1 MQNGRAADSPGANM
15 SVVTEAQLA
24 GILSIADDAIIT
36 VDEAQRIIL
45 FNKGAERIFG
55 YAVEEVIG
63 QPLEMLL
70 PLGAR
75 SSHAAHIAEFG
86 ASGTAA
92 RRMGERSEIAGR
104 RRDGSEF
111 PADASISCFDTG
123 ARRIYTAILRDVTEQ
138 KRQAEALNNAK
149 RAAELAGAAKSM
161 FLANMSHEIRTPLNA
176 IIGMTSLLLYADLAD
191 EQRDFVQTIRTSGD
205 SLLTIINEILD
216 YTKIELG
223 SLELDPH
230 PFDVRHVV
238 EACLDQV
245 AGVAAE
251 KNLNLAYIA
260 DDSVPAV
267 VVSDGLRLRQILL
280 NILSNAVKFTR
291 QGEVVVN
298 VEAFRTGQASY
309 ELHFSV
315 VDTGIGI
322 REEERE
328 RIFKPFSQVDASTTR
343 EYGGTGLG
351 LAISQRLC
359 EMLGGRIWVES
370 IPGRGSTFRF
380 TMLAEQGTELPGTHV
395 RGAEPQLAGKRV
407 LIVDDIATNRRI
419 LVKHLRKWGMLPQ
432 AVGSALEALDLI
444 RDGHAF
450 NLAILDLSMPQMDGV
465 QLARAIR
472 KTRDAQA
479 LPLVLLTSMG
489 QRQKQVEAAGVEFSA
504 YLHKPIKPS
513 QLLDILMTL
522 IGGGG
527 QETADDAGRAAGPG
541 LAMQLPLHILLAEDN
556 AVNQKV
562 VLRMLAH
569 LGYLADTA
577 ANGREVLAALERRS
591 YDVVLM
597 DIQMPEMDG
606 IDTTRHILERY
617 PSGSRPYVIA
627 MTANALH
634 GDRERFMAAGMDDYL
649 SKPIDMEEMARALQR
664 RPQLD
669 VPSSALRPGVIDLAQ
684 LQRLRQLDQREG
696 TSLFNEVISQFLN
709 EVPDVGGKMTASA
722 QQGDG
727 AALADLAHSLA
738 STALACGARRVADVC
753 VMLERAGKQGMPSVV
768 PALLQRLTQEYEQ
781 VRSPLIEEQARARVA
796 PRDGKQE

>member
-1 MQNGRAADSPGANM
+1 MQNSGTADSPGAGM
-15 SVVTEAQLA
+15 SVLTEAQLG
-24 GILSIADDAIIT
+24 GILSIADDAIIAM
-36 VDEAQRIIL
+36 DDAQRIIY

-55 YAVEEVIG
+55 YTPEEAIG
-63 QPLEMLL
+63 QQLELLL
-70 PLGAR
+70 PPGAR
-75 SSHAAHIAEFG
+75 AAHAARVAEFG
-86 ASGTAA
+86 ASGAAA
-92 RRMGERSEIAGR
+92 RRMAERSEIAGR

-111 PADASISCFDTG
+111 PAEASISCFNTG
-123 ARRIYTAILRDVTEQ
+123 ATRIYTAIVRDVTEQ
-138 KRQAEALNNAK
+138 KRQAEALRDAK
-149 RAAELAGAAKSM
+149 RAAELADEAKSM

-176 IIGMTSLLLYADLAD
+176 IIGMTSLLLYADLTD
-191 EQRDFVQTIRTSGD
+191 EQRDFVQTIRSSGD
-205 SLLTIINEILD
+205 ALLTIINEILD
-216 YTKIELG
+216 FTKIELG

-230 PFDVRHVV
+230 PFDVRHVI
-238 EACLDQV
+238 EASLDQV

-298 VEAFRTGQASY
+298 VEAFRTGQSPY
-309 ELHFSV
+309 ELHFTV
-315 VDTGIGI
+315 VDTGVGI
-322 REEERE
+322 PEEERD
-328 RIFKPFSQVDASTTR
+328 RIFKPFSQLDASTTR

-370 IPGRGSTFRF
+370 NPGGGASFHF
-380 TMLAEQGTELPGTHV
+380 TMLAEPGNELPDAQV
-395 RGAEPQLAGKRV
+395 RGAQPGLAGKRV

-419 LVKHLRKWGMLPQ
+419 LVKHLLKWGMLPQ
-432 AVGSALEALDLI
+432 AVASALEALDLI

-450 NLAILDLSMPQMDGV
+450 DLAILDLSMPQMDGV

-472 KTRDAQA
+472 QTRDAQA
-479 LPLVLLTSMG
+479 LPLMLLTSMG

-513 QLLDILMTL
+513 QLFDALMTL

-527 QETADDAGRAAGPG
+527 QGSADDAGRAAGPG
-541 LAMQLPLHILLAEDN
+541 LAMQLPLDILLAEDN

-562 VLRMLAH
+562 VLRMLGH
-569 LGYLADTA
+569 LGYRANTA
-577 ANGREVLAALERRS
+577 VNGREVLEALARRN

-597 DIQMPEMDG
+597 DVQMPEMDG
-606 IDTTRHILERY
+606 IETTRHILERY

-634 GDRERFMAAGMDDYL
+634 GDRERFMDAGMDDYL
-649 SKPIDMEEMARALQR
+649 SKPVDIEAMARALQR
-664 RPQLD
+664 RPRTAA
-669 VPSSALRPGVIDLAQ
+669 PASGLRTRAIDLAQ
-684 LQRLRQLDQREG
+684 LHRLRDLDEG
-696 TSLFNEVISQFLN
+696 GDPRLFNEVIDHFLD
-709 EVPDVGGKMTASA
+709 EVPDVAAKLMASA

-727 AALADLAHSLA
+727 ATLAYLAHRLG
-738 STALACGARRVADVC
+738 STALACGAQRVADVC
-753 VMLERAGKQGMPSVV
+753 ETLERTGKQSPPSVIH
-768 PALLQRLTQEYEQ
+768 ALLERLTREY
-781 VRSPLIEEQARARVA
+781 EQARAALIEEKARAAAA
-796 PRDGKQE
+796 PPGGQQA